1 MSERSVVPVP
11 WKLLLRRARYQIVP
25 IGTMV
30 MSSVLAGWLW
40 MRHVHTATATGEV
53 SAVRISVESKVD
65 GVLEQL
71 PQPVH
76 VFDTV
81 RDGQLVARVDLKA
94 LDKQIQQMKAEV
106 ERMRAGAT
114 TTTAATQPV
123 ELVIAEREARIAEMQ
138 SRLDAREIKSPID
151 GTVMEIHRHPGQSV
165 KQNKTIMEIS
175 GDKAEF
181 IIGYLREDAPVR
193 AVPGMQVIVRTRGGA
208 TGRKTYETYVKSVGP
223 QVEPMPA
230 RHLRNPAVKEWAVPV
245 QIAMPADAELRPG
258 EMVELVFRERE

>member
-81 RDGQLVARVDLKA
+81 RDGQLVARVDLKV
-94 LDKQIQQMKAEV
+94 LDKQIQQMKAEA
-106 ERMRAGAT
+106 ERMRAT
-114 TTTAATQPV
+114 TQP
-123 ELVIAEREARIAEMQ
+123 
-138 SRLDAREIKSPID
+138 
-151 GTVMEIHRHPGQSV
+151 
-165 KQNKTIMEIS
+165 
-175 GDKAEF
+175 
-181 IIGYLREDAPVR
+181 
-193 AVPGMQVIVRTRGGA
+193 
-208 TGRKTYETYVKSVGP
+208 
-223 QVEPMPA
+223 
-230 RHLRNPAVKEWAVPV
+230 
-245 QIAMPADAELRPG
+245 
-258 EMVELVFRERE
+258 